1 MSIGHAVQDLSFPV
15 KVYVGI
21 IHLLLLFLVV
31 LFLQRPYKKRD
42 GGENSKQGRK
52 RTFTK
57 DNRAVTI
64 ESCEWINSTLAWFY
78 IHSNTQANDSEDLTP
93 NVVKLWIRALNRQ
106 LQKDRKKNPMI
117 VIDALSSGCLPPK
130 VTSVYCLS
138 VSGNMQCITFHVES
152 ADLGFLIRVLHQTD
166 KGPQASHF
174 ETRVIKLTGEVAFKL
189 VTASSKLEVSV
200 QFIGVPEIVMSTK
213 CLTKGSE
220 VDAVEVQEKV
230 KEVICK
236 TITSIPL
243 TDATSRERLNSD
255 ENSTKDKLDSP
266 SSVSCAGEEGKLLV
280 KVIKASGL
288 CGKDKTGPISPYC
301 IISTNNPLQRKRTSM
316 VSDNDSP
323 FWNEYFTFDITRK
336 TTEITLDIYNYE
348 RTENDANGHMD
359 DNELTEEQDDYLGQV
374 IVPLSTVNRDQTCRL
389 ILPILPKSSKS
400 EHSKGEISLEFTFDK
415 DGKVIDV
422 TLPIING
429 LERSGNGRPSAHSSP
444 TEETPSIHIN
454 GVEYGTLNGHVS
466 PRKRYLE
473 SSLDELAMEIEAYEH
488 DEEGGPKENGYH
500 GDEEVTEAFQEPE
513 PQREPVSP
521 AVEVSEL
528 ETAPAYES
536 EDKDDDELLAM
547 AELIKSTEA
556 EEEEEMKDEETTEK
570 ADVTDNESKETA
582 DEKQEEEKL
591 KDIETEEEEEKEKEQ
606 EEEKE
611 KEQEEKGEEPSLKP
625 KHRRSFN
632 LFKRRKVD
640 KKAEEQEEEDE
651 AHETEKKEDTLEVDE
666 QDGKEVEGEDEK
678 KDEKTEE
685 EETAAE
691 SDTKPKARRSFKLFK
706 RKPHT
711 VAEEVESQEEVKK
724 EELSVD
730 GKEEPKEE
738 NKVEETKEEEGDEEK
753 AKGFKESAEQDGEF
767 DRKPKARRSFNLFK
781 RRPQSA
787 AVVDEVETQEEGK
800 KDKLVEESKEGEAE
814 SQKAEDVNGEKNE
827 SDREKEKE
835 QEESVEAFPEFDAKP
850 KMRRSFN
857 MFKRRPQSMAAA
869 DRKTNEDSE
878 EGALSRNNPVRHS
891 YHGGD
896 LPVPDASNLHKST
909 SQSSLLSYSPNPR
922 STLVI
927 ETITKGEKKY
937 SHIPPLMAKRGAYER
952 GNKLHIYNNHIFT
965 AVHFTGSLPQC
976 AVCGK
981 PLKGLVGK
989 QGYQCRG
996 CKMVTHRACHSETTE
1011 MCSSDA
1017 VKHMSIEYVGDTDV

>member
-1 MSIGHAVQDLSFPV
+1 MSVGHAVQDLSFPV

-78 IHSNTQANDSEDLTP
+78 MHSSTQANDSEDLTP

-106 LQKDRKKNPMI
+106 LQKDRKKNQRI
-117 VIDALSSGCLPPK
+117 VIDGLSSGCLPPK

-174 ETRVIKLTGEVAFKL
+174 EARVIKLVGEVAFKL

-200 QFIGVPEIVMSTK
+200 QFIGVPEIVISTK

-220 VDAVEVQEKV
+220 VDAAEVQEKV
-230 KEVICK
+230 KEIICK

-255 ENSTKDKLDSP
+255 ENSTKDKFDSP

-336 TTEITLDIYNYE
+336 TTEITFDIYNYE

-415 DGKVIDV
+415 DGKVIDA

-500 GDEEVTEAFQEPE
+500 SDAEVTEAFQEPE

-556 EEEEEMKDEETTEK
+556 EEEE
-570 ADVTDNESKETA
+570 
-582 DEKQEEEKL
+582 
-591 KDIETEEEEEKEKEQ
+591 
-606 EEEKE
+606 
-611 KEQEEKGEEPSLKP
+611 
-625 KHRRSFN
+625 
-632 LFKRRKVD
+632 
-640 KKAEEQEEEDE
+640 DE
-651 AHETEKKEDTLEVDE
+651 AHETEKKEDTPEVDE

-685 EETAAE
+685 EETEAE
-691 SDTKPKARRSFKLFK
+691 SDIKPKARRSFRLFK

-730 GKEEPKEE
+730 GIDEPKEA

-787 AVVDEVETQEEGK
+787 AAAVEVETQEEGK
-800 KDKLVEESKEGEAE
+800 KDKPIEESKEGQAE
-814 SQKAEDVNGEKNE
+814 SQKAEDVNGEKSE

-952 GNKLHIYNNHIFT
+952 GTKLHIYNNHIFV

-1011 MCSSDA
+1011 MCTSDA
-1017 VKHMSIEYVGDTDV
+1017 VKHMNIVKMPQFVGHK